1 MGIYIQ
7 NPGFLTSVQDRGR
20 FGLQKDGVSPS
31 GAMDLHS
38 MRLANLLLDNDMDEA
53 VLETTFMGPE
63 ILFTE
68 TNFFAVTGAPMKLT
82 LNGRE
87 VPMYTALYGPA
98 GSVLQCGGVSTGCRS
113 CIAFGGGLEVLET
126 AGSKSTL
133 LRNAIGGWNGRKLQ
147 AGDKIGFAAPVEFL
161 ENYDIRHVPQKIGG
175 KEIQLRVIGG
185 PQEERFTQTGLEA
198 FYETTYEVS
207 QECDRMGYRLEGEK
221 IEHKTDGNIISDGIA
236 LGAVQV
242 PTSGLPI
249 IMLSERQ
256 SMGGYTK
263 IANVISVDLPLIAQ
277 SVPGTR
283 IRFKQVTVEEAQKLW
298 LSELKELEELKEE
311 MHRPYEQTFRLS
323 IGGRTY
329 HVGVMEQ

>member
-7 NPGFLTSVQDRGR
+7 NPGLLTSVQDRGR
-20 FGLQKDGVSPS
+20 FGRQKDGVSPS

-38 MRLANLLLDNDMDEA
+38 MRLANLLIDNDMDEA

-68 TNFFAVTGAPMKLT
+68 ANFFAVTGAPMNLT
-82 LNGRE
+82 LNGGE
-87 VPMYTALYGPA
+87 VPMYTALYAYA
-98 GSVLQCGGVSTGCRS
+98 GSVLQCSAANSGCRS
-113 CIAFGGGLEVLET
+113 YIAFGGGLAVPET
-126 AGSKSTL
+126 DGSKSTL
-133 LRNAIGGWNGRKLQ
+133 LRNTIGGWNGRKLQ
-147 AGDKIGFAAPVEFL
+147 TGDEIGFAAPRSFL
-161 ENYDIRHVPQKIGG
+161 ENYDIRYTPQKVGYN
-175 KEIQLRVIGG
+175 EIELRVIGG
-185 PQEERFTQTGLEA
+185 PQEERFTEAGLAA
-198 FYETTYEVS
+198 FYGTAYRVS
-207 QECDRMGYRLEGEK
+207 QECDRMGYRLEGET

-277 SVPGTR
+277 SLPGTR
-283 IRFKQVTVEEAQKLW
+283 VRFRQVTVEEAQKLW
-298 LSELKELEELKEE
+298 LSELEELEGIKEE
-311 MHRPYEQTFRLS
+311 LHRSYQRTFRLRV
-323 IGGRTY
+323 GGRTY